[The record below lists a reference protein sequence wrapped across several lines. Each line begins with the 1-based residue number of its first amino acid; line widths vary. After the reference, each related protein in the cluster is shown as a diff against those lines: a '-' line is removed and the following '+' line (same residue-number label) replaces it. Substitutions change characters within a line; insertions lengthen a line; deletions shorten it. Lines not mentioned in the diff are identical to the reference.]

1 MSGSNK
7 KWLIPAA
14 MTLGLTYGLTWVAH
28 RAYKKTQPYLKEREN
43 ISETKQVQIPNISS
57 KAPEKSKW
65 IPQLINDSE
74 MEEAILEQAEIEE
87 YSPGRYFVK

>member
-14 MTLGLTYGLTWVAH
+14 MTLAMTYGLTWVAH
-28 RAYKKTQPYLKEREN
+28 RAYQKTQPYLKERHSNGES
-43 ISETKQVQIPNISS
+43 IKAAMPNISS
-57 KAPEKSKW
+57 KVPEKSKF
-65 IPQLINDSE
+65 IPEFINDDDL
-74 MEEAILEQAEIEE
+74 EEAILELADIEE